1 MGFCILDRSGNVLTR
16 HHDIRIKP
24 RSVLPYTEII
34 MEVLLSRE
42 ELSEGIDRLARLV
55 EDDRGEQSLV
65 RRGPLEIR
73 AALGGF
79 LRLGDLLRR

>member
-1 MGFCILDRSGNVLTR
+1 M
-16 HHDIRIKP
+16 KA

-55 EDDRGEQSLV
+55 EDYRG
-65 RRGPLEIR
+65 
-73 AALGGF
+73 
-79 LRLGDLLRR
+79 